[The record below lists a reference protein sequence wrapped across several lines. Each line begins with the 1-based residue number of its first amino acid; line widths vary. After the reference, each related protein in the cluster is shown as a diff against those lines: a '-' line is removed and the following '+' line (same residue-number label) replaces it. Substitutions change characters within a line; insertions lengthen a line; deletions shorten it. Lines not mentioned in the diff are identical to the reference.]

1 MADAAHNKGE
11 IPARIEIPGDVRQ
24 LPGIGM
30 LASGI
35 ENSETPPPLDLGWE
49 GNHVL
54 AALDAAEY
62 TMPTDNPMF
71 STLADLSV
79 FHDPSLSEHSGPNR
93 EPEAPAHITADA
105 NLDAGHMTDTEEREA
120 VATTENKPRRNTRT
134 QRNAPRV
141 RKSGGSMTNE
151 NMSRLSLELAYHTLV
166 AASFFVRDRPTNS
179 YRIKMRDGLIL
190 DDGTHHRKGECLSEE
205 TATTF
210 VTAVIDRQSTSERE
224 ATMNEVAARA
234 AKTSSPS
241 PPGPDPIIVA
251 WMSRCRGT
259 LTTRMATT
267 TVRRRTRR
275 IRLLANL
282 DPL

>member
-35 ENSETPPPLDLGWE
+35 GSSETPPPLDLGWE

-79 FHDPSLSEHSGPNR
+79 FRDPSPSEYSGPNR

-120 VATTENKPRRNTRT
+120 VATTENKPRRNTRMRRT
-134 QRNAPRV
+134 APRV

-166 AASFFVRDRPTNS
+166 AARFFVRDRPTNS

-190 DDGTHHRKGECLSEE
+190 DDGTHHRKGEYLSEE

-210 VTAVIDRQSTSERE
+210 VTAV
-224 ATMNEVAARA
+224 
-234 AKTSSPS
+234 
-241 PPGPDPIIVA
+241 
-251 WMSRCRGT
+251 
-259 LTTRMATT
+259 
-267 TVRRRTRR
+267 
-275 IRLLANL
+275 
-282 DPL
+282 